1 MVLERTHVDLD
12 GADSGHEHL
21 DDHDHEHD
29 DEHEHDHGHGASSGP
44 RPVSS
49 RGLLAL
55 AVAGGILPSP
65 TAFVVLTGAI
75 SAHRIGYGLALIAA
89 FSMGLAAALIVV
101 GMVAL
106 RARAVMTRRLGGRL
120 QAIVPVVSALV
131 IVGFGCFFALRGLSK
146 IG

>member
-1 MVLERTHVDLD
+1 MVLERTDVDLD
-12 GADSGHEHL
+12 ELHGPDA
-21 DDHDHEHD
+21 DDHLHRHD
-29 DEHEHDHGHGASSGP
+29 PGDLEP
-44 RPVSS
+44 TTRPLSS

-106 RARAVMTRRLGGRL
+106 RARAVMARRLHGRW
-120 QAIVPVVSALV
+120 QSIVPVVSALV
-131 IVGFGCFFALRGLSK
+131 IVGFGTFFAVRGISQL
-146 IG
+146 G